1 MYYGGTTEKEIEQR
15 KTEQAQNALRNVSSW
30 LRGTRLYGLFSEDMK
45 VDIYEHG
52 TDSKICK
59 LLSNKLAEKSYK
71 SETLAFCERVFE
83 KDSSHL
89 VTDDSIPLTYL
100 KKMIPKILVHNI
112 ETEFSHQNIKGAFA
126 TLKTLNNIIDKSKIK
141 DSSLAA
147 VFAQSLVKCQQPL
160 RDELYNSMMRVW
172 PEGKD
177 SNDIYLGSNFTKA
190 CLSVKPNMQQQ
201 LIQTWKN
208 TSSSE
213 FDYGCLKGMQE
224 LIENNQADCLSIIN
238 MFPRLPVYR
247 FDANSLKMAYS
258 VLDTIADKRTNLKH
272 KVLDVVEW
280 MSQSP
285 NNNKA
290 SQTKAQSLLYHIAQK
305 YPETQERIE
314 EFTGKRIE
322 QLAPHSNAIPDQ
334 EFIFMGYE
342 KPCAEKFKEIHHVG
356 GLGLKFGGGLWT
368 SPKTA
373 NGHSEWYN
381 WQKYQDYSP
390 EEQTAYYVE
399 PKKDCRCLVIQ
410 SLEDIEPY
418 KLEEKYNS
426 KLDVNALKRDYDC
439 IYVEDPNDEKFDREM
454 GGWDVSSLVILKA
467 DKFNAYTEEEWQTH
481 KRIIG
486 KIKHSNDTNSKS
498 SGEKNSNIS
507 NYRAYIKGLISL
519 DEYYKR

>member
-15 KTEQAQNALRNVSSW
+15 KTEQAQTALRNISSW
-30 LRGTRLYGLFSEDMK
+30 LSGAYFYRSFCDN
-45 VDIYEHG
+45 IYSI
-52 TDSKICK
+52 DDKIHS
-59 LLSNKLAEKSYK
+59 LLSDKLAEKSSK
-71 SETLAFCERVFE
+71 SETLAFCEKVFA
-83 KDSSHL
+83 KDASHL
-89 VTDDSIPLTYL
+89 YTDDVITLKCL
-100 KKMIPKILVHNI
+100 KKMIPEILVHNI
-112 ETEFSHQNIKGAFA
+112 ENELSHQNVKGAFA
-126 TLKTLNNIIDKSKIK
+126 TLKTLNNIINKSKIK
-141 DSSLAA
+141 DSSLAID
-147 VFAQSLVKCQQPL
+147 FAQCLVKCQQPL
-160 RDELYNSMMRVW
+160 RDEVYNSMMRVW
-172 PEGKD
+172 PKGD
-177 SNDIYLGSNFTKA
+177 DGNDMYLGSDFTKA

-201 LIQTWKN
+201 LIQTWQN
-208 TSSSE
+208 TSGSE
-213 FDYGCLKGMQE
+213 FDYGCLKGVQE
-224 LIENNQADCLSIIN
+224 LIENNQADCLNIVS

-258 VLDTIADKRTNLKH
+258 VLDAIADKKPNLKH

-280 MSQSP
+280 ISQSP

-305 YPETQERIE
+305 YPETKDRIE
-314 EFTGKRIE
+314 EFTGRKIE

-342 KPCAEKFKEIHHVG
+342 KPCAEKFKEIYTKR
-356 GLGLKFGGGLWT
+356 GLGLKFRGGLWT

-381 WQKYQDYSP
+381 WKKFEDDSP

-418 KLEEKYNS
+418 KVKEKWNDS
-426 KLDVNALKRDYDC
+426 LDVNALKKDYDC
-439 IYVEDPNDEKFDREM
+439 IYVEDPHDDKFNLCLD
-454 GGWDVSSLVILKA
+454 GWDVSTLVILKA

-481 KRIIG
+481 KRITG

-498 SGEKNSNIS
+498 SGERNKNIPDHL
-507 NYRAYIKGLISL
+507 AYIKGLISL
-519 DEYYKR
+519 EEYYKR